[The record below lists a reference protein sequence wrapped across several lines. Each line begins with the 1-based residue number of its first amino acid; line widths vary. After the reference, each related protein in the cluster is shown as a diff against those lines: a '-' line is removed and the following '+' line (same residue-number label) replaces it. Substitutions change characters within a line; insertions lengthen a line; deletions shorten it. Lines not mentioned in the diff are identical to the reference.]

1 MSFSE
6 AAVVVF
12 VIDVVGGY
20 AIMRLLEFLL
30 S

>member
-12 VIDVVGGY
+12 VIGVVGGY